1 MDISKWVGG
10 LVAAAVT
17 GVSNAVMLVLVDN
30 DAFNF
35 NEGLPNLLTVC
46 GVQTLI
52 AVAAYLKQSPIPSH
66 A

>member
-1 MDISKWVGG
+1 MNTWVSG

-30 DAFNF
+30 DSFNF
-35 NEGLPNLLTVC
+35 QDGIGNLLTVC

-52 AVAAYLKQSPIPSH
+52 AVAAYLKQSPIPTN